1 MELSETEEYKEKIIK
16 VLWLE
21 IERIG
26 KKNRKCLLTL
36 KLKQFRS
43 QLKGR
48 NSVEKIAESTYMRE
62 KEMLT

>member
-21 IERIG
+21 IGRIG

-36 KLKQFRS
+36 EFKQFRP
-43 QLKGR
+43 QLKGK